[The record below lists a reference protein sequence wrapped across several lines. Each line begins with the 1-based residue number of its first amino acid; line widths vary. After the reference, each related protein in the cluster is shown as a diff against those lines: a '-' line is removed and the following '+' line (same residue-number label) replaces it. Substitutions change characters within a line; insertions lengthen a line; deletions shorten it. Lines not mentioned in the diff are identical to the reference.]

1 MLLPDGDE
9 VEAIAPSHVPLMD
22 FFGNCCQNAGT
33 PTPPRI
39 ALVHHANCRTFATC
53 VPRWFCQFLLERLAM
68 WPREHTSSPADGS
81 QDIIGE
87 PISRRRALRSEP
99 RAMPR
104 LRRV

>member
-22 FFGNCCQNAGT
+22 FFGNCYT
-33 PTPPRI
+33 PTRPRM
-39 ALVHHANCRTFATC
+39 ALVHHANCRTFTSC

-68 WPREHTSSPADGS
+68 WQRGYTSSPADGS

-87 PISRRRALRSEP
+87 AVSRHRALRSEP
-99 RAMPR
+99 RAVAH
-104 LRRV
+104 LSRV